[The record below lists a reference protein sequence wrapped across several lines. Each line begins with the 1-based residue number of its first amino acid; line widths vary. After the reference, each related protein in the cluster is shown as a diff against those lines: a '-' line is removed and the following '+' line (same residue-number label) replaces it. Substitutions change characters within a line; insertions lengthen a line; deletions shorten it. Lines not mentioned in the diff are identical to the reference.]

1 MIENSTAVEQVTQL
15 VIRQLKQLQDDPY
28 LVPVGISARHI
39 HLTRADVD
47 ALFGPGYRLTPIKK
61 LSQPGQF
68 ACEETVEVIG
78 PAGKPLKMR
87 VLGPERKRTQ
97 VEVSFSDSRVLGL
110 VPPVRTSGD
119 TDGTPGVL
127 IKGPKGEVRSKD
139 GVIIADRHIHMTPED
154 AAWFGVR
161 DGQRVTVE
169 IGGEKGGT
177 MDNVVIRVTK
187 TSRLDFHIDTDDA
200 NAFLLAQGQT
210 VRVRVG
216 R

>member
-78 PAGKPLKMR
+78 PAGKPLKM
-87 VLGPERKRTQ
+87 
-97 VEVSFSDSRVLGL
+97 RVLGL